1 MSFWSVLKKVGTVA
15 ANVEHVAAPI
25 ASVLFPQFAPVIGQ
39 LDGWVARIHTN
50 ILTLEQNNPVDG
62 QGKLKQ
68 GAVIADFEAGLDM
81 YQTIAAARGKMLTYD
96 KGKLESAIS
105 HFAQGYNDLADVK
118 KSFKEVDLPKAQ

>member
-1 MSFWSVLKKVGTVA
+1 MSFWTALKKFGAVA

-62 QGKLKQ
+62 QGKLKSD
-68 GAVIADFEAGLDM
+68 AVIADFNAGLDIT
-81 YQTIAAARGKMLTYD
+81 QTYLATKGKMLTYD
-96 KGKLESAIS
+96 KDKLQSAIA
-105 HFAQGYNDLADVK
+105 HFAQGYNDLAEVK
-118 KSFKEVDLPKAQ
+118 KSFKEVDLPK